1 MFIFSHLTSVSCF
14 IPNAF
19 TKMKYSLG
27 HHLSTGQPG
36 SDVSPWEEPMW
47 WCPPSTIICVK
58 LCGAEGTD
66 SRHLV
71 QQLRTMCLNSM
82 CFKSM
87 CLKSNLW
94 LWVNHFTPVYSEQYG
109 TWQPDGSSP
118 WAKMPLEV
126 MHVQG
131 SLASWC
137 QEALLTQILDKWL
150 IVCFR
155 LC

>member
-66 SRHLV
+66 SRHQV

-94 LWVNHFTPVYSEQYG
+94 LWVNHFTPVYSEQYMA
-109 TWQPDGSSP
+109 TW
-118 WAKMPLEV
+118 WEF
-126 MHVQG
+126 
-131 SLASWC
+131 SLSKDASWGYAC
-137 QEALLTQILDKWL
+137 AGIPCILMSRGLADTDPW
-150 IVCFR
+150 
-155 LC
+155 